1 MRFEHYLYPVI
12 SSGFCKNRDP
22 IFVLNEII
30 AGGATIVQLREKNL
44 SKKELSK
51 LALEFREITK
61 KSGVTLIIDDEVD
74 VALSVGADGVH
85 LGQDD
90 LPLTLARK
98 IAPNLIIGISTHN
111 ETEIREAEIN
121 GATYINIGPI
131 FKTNTKSVSIDPL
144 GLEFLKN
151 VKTSLP
157 YSVMGGIKKDN
168 ILDLIKI
175 GVKNIACI
183 TEITEADNIREKV
196 RELLTLIKSN

>member
-1 MRFEHYLYPVI
+1 MYKMKFEHYLYPVI
-12 SSGFCKNRDP
+12 SSEFCKNRDI

-61 KSGVTLIIDDEVD
+61 KNNVTLIIDDEVD
-74 VALSVGADGVH
+74 IALSVDADGVH

-111 ETEIREAEIN
+111 ETEIRDAHIN

-131 FKTNTKSVSIDPL
+131 FKNK
-144 GLEFLKN
+144 
-151 VKTSLP
+151 
-157 YSVMGGIKKDN
+157 YKKC
-168 ILDLIKI
+168 LY
-175 GVKNIACI
+175 
-183 TEITEADNIREKV
+183 
-196 RELLTLIKSN
+196 